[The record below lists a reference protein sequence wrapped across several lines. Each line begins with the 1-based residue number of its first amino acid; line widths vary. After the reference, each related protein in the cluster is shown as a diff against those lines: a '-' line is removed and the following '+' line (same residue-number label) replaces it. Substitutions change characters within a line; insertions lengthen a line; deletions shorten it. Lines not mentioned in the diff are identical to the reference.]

1 MAAKRYPRTH
11 CVQLHV
17 NKITD
22 AAHHFQ
28 HFSIEEKPIVIVPDT
43 PKCLGIL
50 FFTCCLTVPDGMW
63 VIYQRC
69 GRDEGG
75 RKPGFICC
83 WPGWYRISHVVTKQ
97 VSALI
102 SPARVPPL
110 PPPPPLA
117 ATARRARPTR
127 QLSVRPAVK
136 AHDIPR
142 ICPRPTSAPALRTSP
157 LTSLTFACTT
167 APPRPYRTRIP
178 CATARRATTLWWR
191 WTCP

>member
-17 NKITD
+17 NRITD

-97 VSALI
+97 VSVHDCNLRAPPCAPHPR
-102 SPARVPPL
+102 SRAFGRQTGSRARSARVRGAPPPPL
-110 PPPPPLA
+110 PPSA
-117 ATARRARPTR
+117 AARARLRAP
-127 QLSVRPAVK
+127 RPALSAYGCSFTRS
-136 AHDIPR
+136 AHH
-142 ICPRPTSAPALRTSP
+142 RP
-157 LTSLTFACTT
+157 F
-167 APPRPYRTRIP
+167 RTRIP
-178 CATARRATTLWWR
+178 CATARRATTSWWR
-191 WTCP
+191 WTSL